1 MPSPLPLDDMVVIV
15 GAGISRDAPTNA
27 AGFADIRDRF
37 LRAAGIEEDE
47 EKLLPDTDNL
57 SPEQIFEALDDD
69 QEGTREAIQRD
80 LWWLCETGA
89 PNLNHH
95 AVVALIEA
103 GAKVWTPNFDNMIER
118 AAGGRGVIETVFT
131 EPGRIRPGLALMKPH
146 GSFPLE
152 PCNKEPRRHD
162 YRLLFQTSTVWNLD
176 VDWRKRLEE
185 DCAGRDV
192 FLFGYRG
199 ADPDLTPAILLA
211 LAGARSA
218 TWWECN
224 PENLSRLVDLTG
236 QIAVDICDGNPST
249 ALRELARSRAGFDPE
264 SVRLV
269 RRPGPRGADYELRY
283 RPSFESRAGLAGLVQ
298 GAGKARWLRL
308 RALVSP
314 RPSGSR
320 KLMAYR
326 LVRSAGFDW
335 PAAKPPLRLALTL
348 ALRRP
353 GLSSEQRGF
362 LAANYLMLIDS
373 APLRPADER
382 AVDRLRRSGVT
393 GTNAVDV
400 RLASIAKLRGDL
412 RGARA
417 DAERALAS
425 AGSDVLPEAMAVY
438 NLAWIY
444 RQMADFEARR
454 DLLDGYRDR
463 RAHIGPNWAAWLAID
478 NALLA
483 LHFGDPVVAVEQMD
497 SPLAEFSRG
506 TVNHPAYVQ
515 DDSIARAL
523 IAWHAGDPGEARSEL
538 EASLAERPVRRL
550 RPALF
555 SSLTTEIL
563 LADHARGQG
572 DLGRMDAWLRKARAR
587 SWSALQQ
594 AQVALVYACASE
606 DSDDL
611 EAIGREANR
620 RGFGLI
626 AATAASASGDGE
638 EGGGLVVRPDLPLPA
653 LY

>member
-1 MPSPLPLDDMVVIV
+1 MSLPLHDMVVIV

-37 LRAAGIEEDE
+37 LRAAGIEE
-47 EKLLPDTDNL
+47 KLLPDTDNL
-57 SPEQIFEALDDD
+57 SPEQIFEALDDKRKS
-69 QEGTREAIQRD
+69 TCEAIQRD

-95 AVVALIEA
+95 AVVDLIQA

-118 AAGGRGVIETVFT
+118 AAGDRGGIETVFK
-131 EPGRIRPGLALMKPH
+131 EPDRIRPGLVLMKPH

-152 PCNKEPRRHD
+152 PCDQEPRRHD
-162 YRLLFQTSTVWNLD
+162 YRLLFQTSAVWNLD

-218 TWWECN
+218 IWWECDL
-224 PENLSRLVDLTG
+224 ENLPRLVDLTS
-236 QIAVDICDGNPST
+236 QIAVDIRDGNPST
-249 ALRELARSRAGFDPE
+249 ALRNLAHSRAGFDPE
-264 SVRLV
+264 SVQLV
-269 RRPGPRGADYELRY
+269 HRPGPSGADYELRY

-308 RALVSP
+308 RGLVSP
-314 RPSGSR
+314 RSSGSR
-320 KLMAYR
+320 KPMAYR
-326 LVRSAGFDW
+326 LLRSAGFDW

-353 GLSSEQRGF
+353 DLSSERREF

-373 APLRPADER
+373 APLRRSDVR
-382 AVDRLRRSGVT
+382 AVDRLRRSGLT
-393 GTNAVDV
+393 GTTAVDV
-400 RLASIAKLRGDL
+400 RFASIAKLRGDL

-417 DAERALAS
+417 DAERAMAN
-425 AGSDVLPEAMAVY
+425 AGNDVLHEAMAVY

-444 RQMADFEARR
+444 RQMAEFVARR
-454 DLLDGYRDR
+454 DLLHGYRDR

-483 LHFGDPVVAVEQMD
+483 LHFGDPVAAGDQMN
-497 SPLAEFSRG
+497 SPLAKFSRG

-515 DDSIARAL
+515 DDRIARAL
-523 IAWHAGDPGEARSEL
+523 ITWHSSDPSGARSEL
-538 EASLAERPVRRL
+538 EASLADRPTRRL

-555 SSLTTEIL
+555 SSLTTQIL

-572 DLGRMDAWLRKARAR
+572 DLDLMASWLRKARSR
-587 SWSALQQ
+587 SRSTLQQ
-594 AQVALVYACASE
+594 VQIKLVYAYATE
-606 DSDDL
+606 DVDDL
-611 EAIGREANR
+611 NAIEREANR

-626 AATAASASGDGE
+626 ATTAASALSDK
-638 EGGGLVVRPDLPLPA
+638 GGRLVIRPDLPLPA